1 MFTRKFFILIQ
12 ESRNQKGKEVIYMQ
26 TVLEFRKKK
35 ILLLYRTVC
44 SVFLFFFFFSFPIF
58 LTAITK
64 DSKRLQGL
72 LLCIKKNNRN
82 SWRRNGAEQNSIFV
96 LAMSH
101 RGILSLSL
109 RNIIRN
115 IQRVWG
121 SKFLQYIRFSVT
133 VTVTACS
140 KELKFEKRRVNEE
153 AREK

>member
-109 RNIIRN
+109 SEILFVIFKEFGDQSFCNI
-115 IQRVWG
+115 
-121 SKFLQYIRFSVT
+121 SVS
-133 VTVTACS
+133 VS
-140 KELKFEKRRVNEE
+140 R
-153 AREK
+153 

>member
-1 MFTRKFFILIQ
+1 M
-12 ESRNQKGKEVIYMQ
+12 
-26 TVLEFRKKK
+26 
-35 ILLLYRTVC
+35 C

-64 DSKRLQGL
+64 DLKRLQGL

-115 IQRVWG
+115 IQSLGIKVFAIYPFQCHGNGYRVLEG
-121 SKFLQYIRFSVT
+121 TEI
-133 VTVTACS
+133 
-140 KELKFEKRRVNEE
+140 
-153 AREK
+153 